1 MKHRFGLC
9 QPDRY
14 VDDQQPMT
22 GERKE
27 ASVEDVTTKK
37 KRRGHRP
44 AMVPMPDEMWQDIA
58 RVQDA
63 QERITGERPAVAAV
77 CRTAIRSY
85 LQMVTAGLS

>member
-1 MKHRFGLC
+1 
-9 QPDRY
+9 
-14 VDDQQPMT
+14 
-22 GERKE
+22 
-27 ASVEDVTTKK
+27 
-37 KRRGHRP
+37 
-44 AMVPMPDEMWQDIA
+44 MVPMPDEMWQDIA